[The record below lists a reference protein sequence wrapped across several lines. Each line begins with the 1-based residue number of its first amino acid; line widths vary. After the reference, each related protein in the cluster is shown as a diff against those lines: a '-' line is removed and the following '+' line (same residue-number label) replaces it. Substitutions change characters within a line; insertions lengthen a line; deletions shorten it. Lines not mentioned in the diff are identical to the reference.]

1 MMTCRKAVQGSFWVD
16 EEITAISKPAV
27 EFLGMAGR
35 MLYTSKSMRKPTT
48 IFNANIFNN
57 QAKKIWFGD
66 LEIER
71 DREELLKLS
80 LRIGPLYI
88 LYESDGRF
96 LERKPS
102 PWLIRSKAIVVVEK
116 GQILCTKDFAERV
129 RILKGRMENG

>member
-16 EEITAISKPAV
+16 EEITAISNPAV
-27 EFLGMAGR
+27 GFLGMAGR

-48 IFNANIFNN
+48 IFNANIFNS
-57 QAKKIWFGD
+57 QTKKIWFGD

-71 DREELLKLS
+71 DREALLKLS

-96 LERKPS
+96 LEQKPS

-116 GQILCTKDFAERV
+116 GQILCIKDFAERV
-129 RILKGRMENG
+129 RILKGRMGNG

>member
-1 MMTCRKAVQGSFWVD
+1 MMTCRKAVQGSFWID
-16 EEITAISKPAV
+16 EEITEISKPAV

-102 PWLIRSKAIVVVEK
+102 SGLIRSKAVVIVEK